1 MVVNKFKIDDI
12 KISITLYRYQL
23 IFCTLSGL
31 LIAIIIL
38 NNYVPFITDEGWKV
52 FNWVEDQSIINSQR
66 VVGWDFAQIYRY
78 YLHPFVRGEFSLN
91 AFESTQMLKILP
103 PLTAVV
109 MAPLGLL
116 SYPRAYHAQVVLL
129 ALANFFSLVFIARLS
144 QKSLALICC
153 ESEKENNILLMSS
166 HLTDLLLIIVSVLHF
181 LSWGFAYSIEKGNYD
196 AYPMLLIMIGVALMI
211 YKPKLLWLQV
221 FVFSMATH
229 LKIYPAIMFPLLLWQ
244 HRQKAILPL
253 IVINLVMA
261 LGLGWENFTIWIS
274 AVIAEMRSVSTDWPG
289 SSSTGSY
296 IRYMLAEF
304 MPFWA
309 SVFNTSKEQ
318 IASIL
323 KNIINAVVILI
334 WAITA
339 LLALRGYRRLGGMS
353 HVLYTLA
360 CLGPMMLIPAYSNPY
375 KLIYMT
381 LPILFML
388 IIYSRMFVIDG
399 QKFAFGVCVGL
410 LLLFG
415 LLSRSQ
421 FGFIPNLNSL
431 VIPKLIIYHLSY
443 NKFPLIILIQI
454 LVMITTFYLYRRTSL
469 QQDENLSHPK
479 RV

>member
-1 MVVNKFKIDDI
+1 MI
-12 KISITLYRYQL
+12 YRYQL
-23 IFCTLSGL
+23 LLLMLLS
-31 LIAIIIL
+31 LIVVSIIG
-38 NNYVPFITDEGWKV
+38 NNYVSFITDEGWKTY
-52 FNWVEDQSIINSQR
+52 NWVEDQGIINSQR
-66 VVGWDFAQIYRY
+66 IAGWDFAQIYRY
-78 YLHPFVRGEFSLN
+78 YLQPFVRGEFSLN

-109 MAPLGLL
+109 MAPLGFLP
-116 SYPRAYHAQVVLL
+116 YPRAYHAQVVLL
-129 ALANFFSLVFIARLS
+129 VLANFFCLVFIARLS
-144 QKSLALICC
+144 QKSLALISG
-153 ESEKENNILLMSS
+153 ESGKENNTALISS
-166 HLTDLLLIIVSVLHF
+166 QLADLLLVIVAVLHF

-196 AYPMLLIMIGVALMI
+196 AYPMLLIVLGLALMI
-211 YKPKLLWLQV
+211 YKPSWVWLQV

-274 AVIAEMRSVSTDWPG
+274 AVIEEMRSVSTDWSG

-318 IASIL
+318 IASSL
-323 KNIINAVVILI
+323 KNIINVVVILI

-339 LLALRGYRRLGGMS
+339 LLALRGHRCLGGMS

-443 NKFPLIILIQI
+443 NKFPLIMLIQI
-454 LVMITTFYLYRRTSL
+454 LVMITTFYLYRRTSSK
-469 QQDENLSHPK
+469 QDENLSHPK

>member
-1 MVVNKFKIDDI
+1 MMMKRIIF
-12 KISITLYRYQL
+12 RYQIL
-23 IFCTLSGL
+23 MFGL
-31 LIAIIIL
+31 LITGLSGIVL
-38 NNYVPFITDEGWKV
+38 NSYALFITDEGWKV

-78 YLHPFVRGEFSLN
+78 YLQPFVRGEFSLN

-109 MAPLGLL
+109 MAPLGFLP
-116 SYPRAYHAQVVLL
+116 YPRAYHAQVVLL
-129 ALANFFSLVFIARLS
+129 VLANFLSLIFIARLS
-144 QKSLALICC
+144 QKSLALISG
-153 ESEKENNILLMSS
+153 ESGKENNTALISS
-166 HLTDLLLIIVSVLHF
+166 HLADLLSIIVVVLHF

-196 AYPMLLIMIGVALMI
+196 AYPMLLIVIGLALMI
-211 YKPKLLWLQV
+211 YKPNWVWLQV

-229 LKIYPAIMFPLLLWQ
+229 LKIYPGIMFPLLLWQ

-253 IVINLVMA
+253 IVINLAMA

-274 AVIAEMRSVSTDWPG
+274 AVIEEMRSVSTDWSG

-353 HVLYTLA
+353 YVLYTLA

-381 LPILFML
+381 LPILIML

-410 LLLFG
+410 LLLFC

-421 FGFIPNLNSL
+421 FGFIPNLSSL

-443 NKFPLIILIQI
+443 NKFPLILLTQLLI
-454 LVMITTFYLYRRTSL
+454 MITALYLYKINKEATNS
-469 QQDENLSHPK
+469 
-479 RV
+479 

>member
-1 MVVNKFKIDDI
+1 MKYLN
-12 KISITLYRYQL
+12 LRYQCFL
-23 IFCTLSGL
+23 GTFIG
-31 LIAIIIL
+31 IAVAINSI
-38 NNYVPFITDEGWKV
+38 NSYVQFMTDQGFFV
-52 FNWVEDQSIINSQR
+52 FNWIEDQKIINSQQ
-66 VVGWDFAQIYRY
+66 VAGWDFFQFYRF
-78 YLHPFVRGEFSLN
+78 YLQPFVRGEFNLN
-91 AFESTQMLKILP
+91 AFSSSQLLKIQP
-103 PLTAVV
+103 PFMAV
-109 MAPLGLL
+109 MLSPFGLL
-116 SYPRAYHAQVVLL
+116 SYPRAYYFHVICLT
-129 ALANFFSLVFIARLS
+129 LANLSCLFCFARLS
-144 QKSLALICC
+144 SQLVLFRFGRLDFDIEISHYWRLA
-153 ESEKENNILLMSS
+153 
-166 HLTDLLLIIVSVLHF
+166 DLLLIIVAVLHF

-196 AYPMLLIMIGVALMI
+196 AYPMLLIVLGLALMI
-211 YKPKLLWLQV
+211 YKPSWVWLQV

-253 IVINLVMA
+253 IVINLIMA
-261 LGLGWENFTIWIS
+261 LGLGWENFTIWVS
-274 AVIAEMRSVSTDWPG
+274 AVIEEMRSVSTDWPG

-309 SVFNTSKEQ
+309 SAFNTSKEQ
-318 IASIL
+318 IASSL

-339 LLALRGYRRLGGMS
+339 LLALRGYRRLGGIS

-431 VIPKLIIYHLSY
+431 VIPKLIIYHFSY
-443 NKFPLIILIQI
+443 NKFPLILLTQLLI
-454 LVMITTFYLYRRTSL
+454 MITTFYLYKTNKEATIS
-469 QQDENLSHPK
+469 
-479 RV
+479 

>member
-1 MVVNKFKIDDI
+1 MMMKRIIF
-12 KISITLYRYQL
+12 RYQIL
-23 IFCTLSGL
+23 MFGL
-31 LIAIIIL
+31 LITGLSVIVL
-38 NNYVPFITDEGWKV
+38 NSYALFITDEGWKV

-78 YLHPFVRGEFSLN
+78 YLRPFVRGEFSLN

-109 MAPLGLL
+109 MAPLGFLP
-116 SYPRAYHAQVVLL
+116 YPRAYHAQVVLL
-129 ALANFFSLVFIARLS
+129 ALANFISLIFIARLS
-144 QKSLALICC
+144 QKSLVLISG
-153 ESEKENNILLMSS
+153 ESEKENNISLMSS
-166 HLTDLLLIIVSVLHF
+166 HLTDLLLIIVAVLHF

-196 AYPMLLIMIGVALMI
+196 AYPMLFIVLGLALMI
-211 YKPKLLWLQV
+211 YKPSWVWLQV

-253 IVINLVMA
+253 IVINLAMA

-274 AVIAEMRSVSTDWPG
+274 AVIEEMRSVSTDWPG

-353 HVLYTLA
+353 HVLYTLG

-381 LPILFML
+381 LPVLFML
-388 IIYSRMFVIDG
+388 IVYSRMFVVDG

-443 NKFPLIILIQI
+443 NKFPLILLMQLLI
-454 LVMITTFYLYRRTSL
+454 MITALYLYKINKEATNS
-469 QQDENLSHPK
+469 
-479 RV
+479 

>member
-1 MVVNKFKIDDI
+1 MDKFEVFNNKKQFQ
-12 KISITLYRYQL
+12 RYQWL
-23 IFCTLSGL
+23 LGWLLGL
-31 LIAIIIL
+31 VVAIIVI
-38 NNYVPFITDEGWKV
+38 NHYVVYMTDEGWKS
-52 FNWVEDQSIINSQR
+52 FNWIEDQAIIDSQHLA
-66 VVGWDFAQIYRY
+66 GQDFQLAYRY
-78 YLHPFVRGEFSLN
+78 YGRPFVEGRFSLN
-91 AFESTQMLKILP
+91 AFTNAEMLKIYP
-103 PLTAVV
+103 PLVAIFY
-109 MAPLGLL
+109 API
-116 SYPRAYHAQVVLL
+116 SIFPYPRAYFVQVFLLTLANLFAILFFSRLCKNFIVQTLFDKRADGEAVFLTFFLIDLLTLVAL
-129 ALANFFSLVFIARLS
+129 AL
-144 QKSLALICC
+144 
-153 ESEKENNILLMSS
+153 
-166 HLTDLLLIIVSVLHF
+166 HF
-181 LSWGFAYSIEKGNYD
+181 TSWGFAYSIEKGNFD
-196 AYPMLLIMIGVALMI
+196 AYPMLLIVIGL
-211 YKPKLLWLQV
+211 
-221 FVFSMATH
+221 FSMLYRPSWVWLHVFIFSLAAY
-229 LKIYPAIMFPLLLWQ
+229 LKIHPAIMFPLLLWQ

-253 IVINLVMA
+253 IVINLAMA

-274 AVIAEMRSVSTDWPG
+274 AVIEEMRSVSTDWPG

-353 HVLYTLA
+353 HVLYTLG

-388 IIYSRMFVIDG
+388 IVYSRMFVVDG

-443 NKFPLIILIQI
+443 NKFPLILLMQLLI
-454 LVMITTFYLYRRTSL
+454 MITALYLYKINKEATNS
-469 QQDENLSHPK
+469 
-479 RV
+479 